1 MRVRVGQERKERKEG
16 GREGGRE
23 EGRLEWEEGV
33 HTRETFVNEPSACL
47 GAGGGGGA
55 AAGFVPTPGFAAA
68 PGFPATPALPA
79 TGLAAAPAL
88 GAAAG
93 LARGA
98 ALDGEGFA
106 AAAGPLAPILP
117 TADEAADLAA
127 PAIALETPGL
137 AAAEAAAAGGAGGA
151 GGGGRDGTMVDSDET
166 SDVSGSEMRGVA
178 GPLSMIAETWAARAT
193 TSASTIPPPTQALC
207 SSKSD
212 EKSKIN
218 QSFLTS
224 PRTFETC

>member
-1 MRVRVGQERKERKEG
+1 MD
-16 GREGGRE
+16 GR
-23 EGRLEWEEGV
+23 RLECEWALP
-33 HTRETFVNEPSACL
+33 TRETFVNEPSTCL
-47 GAGGGGGA
+47 GGGGGGGEAA
-55 AAGFVPTPGFAAA
+55 AAGFTPTPDFAAA
-68 PGFPATPALPA
+68 PGFPATPAFPA

-93 LARGA
+93 LATGA

-106 AAAGPLAPILP
+106 GAAGPLAPILP

-137 AAAEAAAAGGAGGA
+137 AAAEVAEVAAAGGAGDDA

-178 GPLSMIAETWAARAT
+178 GPLSMIAETWAARAAIST
-193 TSASTIPPPTQALC
+193 STIALLLDENFDQA
-207 SSKSD
+207 
-212 EKSKIN
+212 EN
-218 QSFLTS
+218 LTS
-224 PRTFETC
+224 PSRLLG